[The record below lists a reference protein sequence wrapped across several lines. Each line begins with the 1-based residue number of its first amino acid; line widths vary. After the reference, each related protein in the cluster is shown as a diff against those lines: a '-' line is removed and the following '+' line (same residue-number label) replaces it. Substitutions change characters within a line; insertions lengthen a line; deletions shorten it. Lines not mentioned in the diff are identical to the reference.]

1 MLLEFELNGK
11 QTRVEA
17 EPTLRTLDLL
27 RDVLGLTG
35 TKEGCGRGECG
46 ACTILLDGKPVNSC
60 LLYAAKL
67 QGRRV
72 TTIEGLAAVDSAV
85 DGASGRGA
93 EGNPPALHPLQE
105 AFLSE
110 GAVQCGFC
118 TPGMILSAKSLLDQ
132 NPDPD
137 VREIEEA
144 LSGNL
149 CRCTG
154 YGKIVKAVQKAA
166 AAAQATAVQAASAQ
180 AAAEQTATAQT
191 AEPEPGRRAASEKSG
206 NEAAVR
212 STKAKSAG
220 NAKSDR
226 RQRGASR

>member
-72 TTIEGLAAVDSAV
+72 TTIEGLAAVDS
-85 DGASGRGA
+85 ASGRGA

-166 AAAQATAVQAASAQ
+166 AAAQAAAVQA
-180 AAAEQTATAQT
+180 

>member
-11 QTRVEA
+11 RTRIEA
-17 EPTLRTLDLL
+17 EPTLRALDLL

-46 ACTILLDGKPVNSC
+46 ACTILVDGKPVNSC

-72 TTIEGLAAVDSAV
+72 TTIEGLTAEDGTGGGAEDGTE
-85 DGASGRGA
+85 DGAEDGTGGGA
-93 EGNPPALHPLQE
+93 EDGTEDGAEEAAGDRPELHPLQE
-105 AFLSE
+105 AFLRE

-118 TPGMILSAKSLLDQ
+118 TPGMILSAKSLLDH
-132 NPDPD
+132 NPDPQEW
-137 VREIEEA
+137 EIEEA

-154 YGKIVKAVQKAA
+154 YRKIVRAVQR
-166 AAAQATAVQAASAQ
+166 
-180 AAAEQTATAQT
+180 AAAEL
-191 AEPEPGRRAASEKSG
+191 
-206 NEAAVR
+206 R
-212 STKAKSAG
+212 S
-220 NAKSDR
+220 
-226 RQRGASR
+226 RGSR